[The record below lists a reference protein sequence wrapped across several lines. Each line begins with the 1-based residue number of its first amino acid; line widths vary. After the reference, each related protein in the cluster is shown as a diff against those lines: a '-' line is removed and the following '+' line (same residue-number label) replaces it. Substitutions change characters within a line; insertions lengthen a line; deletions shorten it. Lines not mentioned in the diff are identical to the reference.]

1 MIFVWLRY
9 VYMQRMKLSI
19 VLRLTAMVV
28 VMFMSV
34 VMPSGAYPSE
44 GEALR
49 LECEHMLQV
58 FDYVGLRQA
67 SQRLYDEAVAK
78 KDSRLEAYGSFY
90 LAASELKTGS
100 VESARRHAAASDLL
114 AEIAGNDTLRAS
126 ALNVLGIIANEHS
139 RNNALALGYYLNA
152 LDYAGRIAHNPMLGR
167 IYSNISLLFIS
178 HNDTA
183 GLRYCKESYRIG
195 KEAGRPEILYYS
207 ACNLASAYQ
216 LSGNLSESY
225 RFASEA
231 VAISDRY
238 SLRQPELARIILGS
252 VMGCMGS
259 YEEAIASLDWAITSL
274 KERNPSSSLL
284 AQAYFE
290 KARIYS
296 GIGDFQASNRF
307 CANALRLSDEL
318 GNRSLLS
325 EIYALMGNNYR
336 SLGDCPAALEAIDN
350 ENRVIRNTVKV
361 QDETI
366 HREISRAFDLIKKE
380 KQLALRDA
388 EISLHRQRIGILIAA
403 LVVMAGVLALVYR
416 SYRREQAL
424 NRRIVSQYT
433 EQDKLEE
440 KLSETRGKNASEP
453 SDFTDQAIFDSMS
466 NLMET
471 EQIYLDKGLNRD
483 SLAEHLGTNRTYI
496 TKIVKSNTGLTLP
509 QWINRYRIKHAR
521 LILSDQTRS
530 GMSVKEIADESGF
543 ANVSTFNV
551 VFKESVGM
559 SPTAYRRS
567 ASELQ
572 E

>member
-1 MIFVWLRY
+1 MRG
-9 VYMQRMKLSI
+9 MKLSRVRKLKELSAAI
-19 VLRLTAMVV
+19 FL
-28 VMFMSV
+28 SV
-34 VMPSGAYPSE
+34 VLPSGAYASV
-44 GEALR
+44 GEVLR
-49 LECEHMLQV
+49 LECQHMLQGL
-58 FDYVGLRQA
+58 DYVGLRQA
-67 SQRLYDEAVAK
+67 SQRLYDEAVAE
-78 KDSRLEAYGSFY
+78 KDSRLEAYASFY

-100 VESARRHAAASDLL
+100 VESARRHAAASDSL
-114 AEIAGNDTLRAS
+114 AAIAGNDTLRAS
-126 ALNVLGIIANEHS
+126 ALNVLGIIANEYS

-152 LDYAGRIAHNPMLGR
+152 LDYAGRIAHNPVLGG

-195 KEAGRPEILYYS
+195 KETGRPENLYYP

-216 LSGNLSESY
+216 LSGNLSEAY

-231 VAISDRY
+231 VAISDKH
-238 SLRQPELARIILGS
+238 SLGQPDLARIILGS
-252 VMGCMGS
+252 VLGCMGR
-259 YEEAIASLDWAITSL
+259 EKEALASLDRAITSL
-274 KERNPSSSLL
+274 EERNPSSSLL

-307 CANALRLSDEL
+307 CAKALRLSDEL

-325 EIYALMGNNYR
+325 EIYALMGDNYR
-336 SLGDCPAALEAIDN
+336 SLGDCPAALEAVGN

-366 HREISRAFDLIKKE
+366 HREISRAFDLIRKE
-380 KQLALRDA
+380 KQLALRDV

-403 LVVMAGVLALVYR
+403 LVAMAGVLVLVYR
-416 SYRREQAL
+416 NYRKELAF
-424 NRRIVSQYT
+424 NRRIVSQYM
-433 EQDKLEE
+433 EQDNLEE
-440 KLSETRGKNASEP
+440 KLSETRGKNAGEP
-453 SDFTDQAIFDSMS
+453 SESTDQAIFDSMS
-466 NLMET
+466 SLMET

-483 SLAEHLGTNRTYI
+483 SLAERLGTNRTYI

-521 LILSDQTRS
+521 LILSDQTKS

>member
-1 MIFVWLRY
+1 MLG
-9 VYMQRMKLSI
+9 MKLSRVRKLKELSAAI
-19 VLRLTAMVV
+19 FL
-28 VMFMSV
+28 SV
-34 VMPSGAYPSE
+34 VLPSGAYASV
-44 GEALR
+44 GEVLR
-49 LECEHMLQV
+49 LECQHMLQGL
-58 FDYVGLRQA
+58 DYVGLRQA
-67 SQRLYDEAVAK
+67 SQRLYDEAVAE
-78 KDSRLEAYGSFY
+78 KDSRLEAYASFY

-100 VESARRHAAASDLL
+100 VESARRHAAASDSL
-114 AEIAGNDTLRAS
+114 AAIAGNDTLRAS
-126 ALNVLGIIANEHS
+126 ALNVLGIIANEYS

-152 LDYAGRIAHNPMLGR
+152 LDYAGRIAHNPVLGG

-195 KEAGRPEILYYS
+195 KETGRPENLYYP

-216 LSGNLSESY
+216 LSGNLSEAY

-231 VAISDRY
+231 VAISDKH
-238 SLRQPELARIILGS
+238 SLGQPDLARIILGS
-252 VMGCMGS
+252 VLGCMGR
-259 YEEAIASLDWAITSL
+259 EKEALASLDRAITSL
-274 KERNPSSSLL
+274 EERNPSSSLL

-307 CANALRLSDEL
+307 CAKALRLSDEL

-325 EIYALMGNNYR
+325 EIYALMGDNYR
-336 SLGDCPAALEAIDN
+336 SLGDCPAALEAVGN

-366 HREISRAFDLIKKE
+366 HREISRAFDLIRKE
-380 KQLALRDA
+380 KQLALRDV

-403 LVVMAGVLALVYR
+403 LVAMAGVLVLVYR
-416 SYRREQAL
+416 NYRKELAF
-424 NRRIVSQYT
+424 NRRIVSQYM
-433 EQDKLEE
+433 EQDNLEE
-440 KLSETRGKNASEP
+440 KLSETRGKNAGEP
-453 SDFTDQAIFDSMS
+453 SESTDQAIFDSMS
-466 NLMET
+466 SLMET

-483 SLAEHLGTNRTYI
+483 SLAERLGTNRTYI

-521 LILSDQTRS
+521 LILSDQTKS

>member
-1 MIFVWLRY
+1 
-9 VYMQRMKLSI
+9 
-19 VLRLTAMVV
+19 MVV

-34 VMPSGAYPSE
+34 VMPSVAYPSE

-49 LECEHMLQV
+49 LECEYMIQV

-67 SQRLYDEAVAK
+67 SQRLYEEAVAK

-100 VESARRHAAASDLL
+100 VESARRHAEASDSL
-114 AEIAGNDTLRAS
+114 ASITGNDTLRAS

-195 KEAGRPEILYYS
+195 KETGRPENLYYS
-207 ACNLASAYQ
+207 ACNLASIYQ

-296 GIGDFQASNRF
+296 AIGDFKASNRF
-307 CANALRLSDEL
+307 CTKALRLSDEF

-350 ENRVIRNTVKV
+350 ENKVIRNTVKV

-366 HREISRAFDLIKKE
+366 HREISRAFDLIRKE
-380 KQLALRDA
+380 KQLALRDV
-388 EISLHRQRIGILIAA
+388 EISLHRQRIGILIAV

-424 NRRIVSQYT
+424 NRRIVSQYA

-440 KLSETRGKNASEP
+440 KLSETRSKNASEP

-466 NLMET
+466 NLMEK
-471 EQIYLDKGLNRD
+471 EHIYLDKGLNRD

>member
-1 MIFVWLRY
+1 MPG
-9 VYMQRMKLSI
+9 MKLSRVRKLKELSAAI
-19 VLRLTAMVV
+19 FL
-28 VMFMSV
+28 SV
-34 VMPSGAYPSE
+34 VLPSGAYASV
-44 GEALR
+44 GEVLR
-49 LECEHMLQV
+49 LECQHMLQGL
-58 FDYVGLRQA
+58 DYVGLRQA
-67 SQRLYDEAVAK
+67 SQRLYDEAVAE
-78 KDSRLEAYGSFY
+78 KDSRLEAYASFY

-100 VESARRHAAASDLL
+100 VESARRHAAASDSL
-114 AEIAGNDTLRAS
+114 AAIAGNDTLRAS
-126 ALNVLGIIANEHS
+126 ALNVLGIIANEYS

-152 LDYAGRIAHNPMLGR
+152 LDYAGRIAHNPVLGG

-195 KEAGRPEILYYS
+195 KETGRPENLYYP

-216 LSGNLSESY
+216 LSGNLSEAY

-231 VAISDRY
+231 VAISDKH
-238 SLRQPELARIILGS
+238 SLGQPDLARIILGS
-252 VMGCMGS
+252 VLGCMGR
-259 YEEAIASLDWAITSL
+259 EKEALASLDRAITSL
-274 KERNPSSSLL
+274 EERNPSSSLL

-307 CANALRLSDEL
+307 CAKALRLSDEL

-325 EIYALMGNNYR
+325 EIYALMGDNYR
-336 SLGDCPAALEAIDN
+336 SLGDCPAALEAVGN

-366 HREISRAFDLIKKE
+366 HREISRAFDLIRKE
-380 KQLALRDA
+380 KQLALRDV

-403 LVVMAGVLALVYR
+403 LVAMAGVLVLVYR
-416 SYRREQAL
+416 NYRKELAF
-424 NRRIVSQYT
+424 NRRIVSQYM
-433 EQDKLEE
+433 EQDNLEE
-440 KLSETRGKNASEP
+440 KLSETRGKNAGEP
-453 SDFTDQAIFDSMS
+453 SESTDQAIFDSMS
-466 NLMET
+466 SLMET

-483 SLAEHLGTNRTYI
+483 SLAERLGTNRTYI

-521 LILSDQTRS
+521 LILSDQTKS

>member
-1 MIFVWLRY
+1 
-9 VYMQRMKLSI
+9 MKLSRVRKLKELSAAI
-19 VLRLTAMVV
+19 FL
-28 VMFMSV
+28 SV
-34 VMPSGAYPSE
+34 VLPSGAYASV
-44 GEALR
+44 GEVLR
-49 LECEHMLQV
+49 LECQHMLQGL
-58 FDYVGLRQA
+58 DYVGLRQA
-67 SQRLYDEAVAK
+67 SQRLYDEAVAE
-78 KDSRLEAYGSFY
+78 KDSRLEAYASFY

-100 VESARRHAAASDLL
+100 VESARRHAAASDSL
-114 AEIAGNDTLRAS
+114 AAIAGNDTLRAS
-126 ALNVLGIIANEHS
+126 ALNVLGIIANEYS

-152 LDYAGRIAHNPMLGR
+152 LDYAGRIAHNPVLGG

-195 KEAGRPEILYYS
+195 KETGRPENLYYP

-216 LSGNLSESY
+216 LSGNLSEAY

-231 VAISDRY
+231 VAISDKH
-238 SLRQPELARIILGS
+238 SLGQPDLARIILGS
-252 VMGCMGS
+252 VLGCMGR
-259 YEEAIASLDWAITSL
+259 EKEALASLDRAITSL
-274 KERNPSSSLL
+274 EERNPSSSLL

-307 CANALRLSDEL
+307 CAKALRLSDEL

-325 EIYALMGNNYR
+325 EIYALMGDNYR
-336 SLGDCPAALEAIDN
+336 SLGDCPAALEAVGN

-366 HREISRAFDLIKKE
+366 HREISRAFDLIRKE
-380 KQLALRDA
+380 KQLALRDV

-403 LVVMAGVLALVYR
+403 LVAMAGVLVLVYR
-416 SYRREQAL
+416 NYRKELAF
-424 NRRIVSQYT
+424 NRRIVSQYM
-433 EQDKLEE
+433 EQDNLEE
-440 KLSETRGKNASEP
+440 KLSETRGKNAGEP
-453 SDFTDQAIFDSMS
+453 SESTDQAIFDSMS
-466 NLMET
+466 SLMET

-483 SLAEHLGTNRTYI
+483 SLAERLGTNRTYI

-521 LILSDQTRS
+521 LILSDQTKS

>member
-1 MIFVWLRY
+1 
-9 VYMQRMKLSI
+9 
-19 VLRLTAMVV
+19 MVV

-34 VMPSGAYPSE
+34 VMPSVAYPSE

-49 LECEHMLQV
+49 LECEYMIQV
-58 FDYVGLRQA
+58 LDYVGLRQA

-90 LAASELKTGS
+90 LAASELKMGS
-100 VESARRHAAASDLL
+100 VESARRHAEASDSL
-114 AEIAGNDTLRAS
+114 ASITGNDTLRAS

-195 KEAGRPEILYYS
+195 KETGRPENLYYS
-207 ACNLASAYQ
+207 ACNLASIYQ

-252 VMGCMGS
+252 VMECMGS

-296 GIGDFQASNRF
+296 AIGDFQASNRF
-307 CANALRLSDEL
+307 CTKALRLSDEF

-350 ENRVIRNTVKV
+350 ENKVIRNTVKV

-366 HREISRAFDLIKKE
+366 HREISRAFDLIRKE
-380 KQLALRDA
+380 KQLALRDV
-388 EISLHRQRIGILIAA
+388 EISLHRQRIGILIAV

-424 NRRIVSQYT
+424 NRRIVSQYA

-440 KLSETRGKNASEP
+440 KLSETRSKNASEP

-466 NLMET
+466 NLMEK
-471 EQIYLDKGLNRD
+471 EHIYLDKGLNRD

>member
-1 MIFVWLRY
+1 MRG
-9 VYMQRMKLSI
+9 MKLSRVRKLKELSAAI
-19 VLRLTAMVV
+19 FL
-28 VMFMSV
+28 SV
-34 VMPSGAYPSE
+34 VLPSGAYASR
-44 GEALR
+44 GEVLR
-49 LECEHMLQV
+49 LECQHMLQGL
-58 FDYVGLRQA
+58 DYVGLRQA
-67 SQRLYDEAVAK
+67 SQRLYDEAVAE
-78 KDSRLEAYGSFY
+78 KDSRLEAYASFY

-100 VESARRHAAASDLL
+100 VESARRHAAASDSL
-114 AEIAGNDTLRAS
+114 AAIAGNDTLRAS
-126 ALNVLGIIANEHS
+126 ALNVLGIIANEYS

-152 LDYAGRIAHNPMLGR
+152 LDYAGRIAHNPVLGG

-195 KEAGRPEILYYS
+195 KETGRPENLYYP

-216 LSGNLSESY
+216 LSGNLSEAY

-231 VAISDRY
+231 VAISDKH
-238 SLRQPELARIILGS
+238 SLGQPDLARIILGS
-252 VMGCMGS
+252 VLGCMGR
-259 YEEAIASLDWAITSL
+259 EKEALASLDRAITSL
-274 KERNPSSSLL
+274 EKRNPSSSLL

-307 CANALRLSDEL
+307 CTKSLRLSDEL

-325 EIYALMGNNYR
+325 EIYALMGDNYR
-336 SLGDCPAALEAIDN
+336 SLGDCPAALEAVGN
-350 ENRVIRNTVKV
+350 ENRVIRSTVKV

-366 HREISRAFDLIKKE
+366 HREISRAFDLIRKE
-380 KQLALRDA
+380 KQLALRDV

-403 LVVMAGVLALVYR
+403 LVAMAGVLVLVYR
-416 SYRREQAL
+416 NYRKELAF
-424 NRRIVSQYT
+424 NRRIVSQYM
-433 EQDKLEE
+433 EQDNLEE
-440 KLSETRGKNASEP
+440 KLSETRGKNAGEP
-453 SDFTDQAIFDSMS
+453 SESTDQAIFDSMS
-466 NLMET
+466 SLMET

-483 SLAEHLGTNRTYI
+483 SLAERLGTNRTYI

-521 LILSDQTRS
+521 LILSDQTKS

>member
-1 MIFVWLRY
+1 MSG
-9 VYMQRMKLSI
+9 MKLSGVRKLKELSVAI
-19 VLRLTAMVV
+19 FL
-28 VMFMSV
+28 SV
-34 VMPSGAYPSE
+34 VLPSGASTSG

-49 LECEHMLQV
+49 LECQHMLQGL
-58 FDYVGLRQA
+58 DYVGLRQA
-67 SQRLYDEAVAK
+67 SQRLYDEAVAE
-78 KDSRLEAYGSFY
+78 KDARLEAYASFY

-100 VESARRHAAASDLL
+100 VERARRHAAASNSL
-114 AEIAGNDTLRAS
+114 AAIAGNDTLRAS
-126 ALNVLGIIANEHS
+126 ALNVLGIIANEYS

-152 LDYAGRIAHNPMLGR
+152 LDYAEHIDYNPVLGR

-178 HNDTA
+178 HDDTA
-183 GLRYCKESYRIG
+183 GLRYCKESYRIE
-195 KEAGRPEILYYS
+195 KETGRPENLYYP

-216 LSGNLSESY
+216 LSGNLSEAY

-231 VAISDRY
+231 VAISDKH
-238 SLRQPELARIILGS
+238 SLGQPDLARIILGS
-252 VMGCMGS
+252 VLGCMGKKK
-259 YEEAIASLDWAITSL
+259 EALASLDRAITSL
-274 KERNPSSSLL
+274 EERNPSSSLL

-307 CANALRLSDEL
+307 CAKALRLSDEL

-325 EIYALMGNNYR
+325 EIYDLQGNNYR
-336 SLGDCPAALEAIDN
+336 RLGDNVSALEAVEN
-350 ENRVIRNTVKV
+350 ANRVLRSTVKV

-366 HREISRAFDLIKKE
+366 HREISRAFDLIRKE
-380 KQLALRDA
+380 KQLALRDM

-416 SYRREQAL
+416 NYRKERAL
-424 NRRIVSQYT
+424 NRRIVSQYM
-433 EQDKLEE
+433 EQDNLEE
-440 KLSETRGKNASEP
+440 KLSETRGKNSCEP
-453 SDFTDQAIFDSMS
+453 SDSIDQAIFDSMS
-466 NLMET
+466 SLMET
-471 EQIYLDKGLNRD
+471 ERIYLDKGLNRD
-483 SLAEHLGTNRTYI
+483 NLAERLGTNRTYI

-509 QWINRYRIKHAR
+509 QWINLYRTKHAR
-521 LILSDQTRS
+521 LILSDQTKS

-543 ANVSTFNV
+543 SNVSTFNV

-572 E
+572 G